1 MKIGFDNQKYLT
13 MQSEHIR
20 ERINKFGDKLYLEF
34 GGKLFDDYHAS
45 RVLPGFAPDSKLQML
60 LQLAD
65 QAEMIISINADDIE
79 NNKVRHD
86 LGLTY
91 DLDVLR
97 LVKVYR
103 SKGLYVS
110 SVVITQYKGQKSIES
125 FKNKLEALD
134 IKVYYHYPIEGYPHN
149 VEHIV
154 SDDGYGKNDY
164 VETTRPLVVVTA
176 PGPGS
181 GKMAT
186 CLSQLYHEN
195 KRGIKAGY
203 AKFETFPIWNLPLK
217 HPVNM
222 AYEAATADLQ
232 DVNMID
238 PFHLEAYGVTT
249 VNYNRDIEIYPVL
262 AAIFEGIYG
271 YCPYKSPTDM
281 GVNMAGN
288 CICDD
293 EVCCEAS
300 RQEIIRRYYQSWNR
314 MVKEEAS
321 KQEVYTLELLMKQAK
336 VSVNDRMVVR
346 VAKEVAEARKCAVI
360 ALELAD
366 GSVVTG
372 KTTDLLGPA
381 SAVLLNAI
389 KALGGIKDEMHL
401 ISPTYINPI
410 QGLKIKFLGSN
421 NPRLHM
427 DEVLIAL
434 SMCAATDSLAKL
446 ALNQLPKLKGC
457 QAHSTVMLTEGD
469 FKIFKKL
476 GIELTNEPIYETK

>member
-20 ERINKFGDKLYLEF
+20 ERISKFGDKLYLEF
-34 GGKLFDDYHAS
+34 GGKLFDDYHAA

-79 NNKVRHD
+79 NNKMRHD

-97 LVKVYR
+97 LVKAYR
-103 SKGLYVS
+103 AEGLYVS
-110 SVVITQYKGQKSIES
+110 SVVITQYRGQKSIES

-222 AYEAATADLQ
+222 A
-232 DVNMID
+232 
-238 PFHLEAYGVTT
+238 
-249 VNYNRDIEIYPVL
+249 
-262 AAIFEGIYG
+262 
-271 YCPYKSPTDM
+271 
-281 GVNMAGN
+281 GN

-300 RQEIIRRYYQSWNR
+300 RQEIIRRYYQSLNR
-314 MVKEEAS
+314 MVKDEAT

-336 VSVNDRMVVR
+336 VSVNDRRVVT
-346 VAKEVAEARKCAVI
+346 VAKQVAEERKCAVI
-360 ALELAD
+360 ALELED
-366 GSVVTG
+366 GSIVTG

-389 KALGGIKDEMHL
+389 KALGNIADEMHL

-410 QGLKIKFLGSN
+410 QNLKTKFLGSS

-446 ALNQLPKLKGC
+446 ALSQLPKLKGC
-457 QAHSTVMLTEGD
+457 QAHSTVMLTDGD

-476 GIELTNEPIYETK
+476 GVELTNEPIYETK